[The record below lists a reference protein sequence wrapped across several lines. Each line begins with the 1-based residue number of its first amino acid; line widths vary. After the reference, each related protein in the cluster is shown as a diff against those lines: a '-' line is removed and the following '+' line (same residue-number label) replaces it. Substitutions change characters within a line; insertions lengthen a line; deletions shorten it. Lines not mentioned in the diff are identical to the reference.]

1 MVKGFQVKWLLMLC
15 LMLVFIG
22 MGGITASAAVD
33 QRIYDNANLLSE
45 SEIAELETVAAEH
58 SRKHGTDFLFLTSDE
73 QESFYIV
80 DYMGDFFDTWA
91 VENGQE
97 NAVLLTMNIAT
108 RDVYLAGFGTAETT
122 LDNQRVNLV
131 LDRISPEM
139 QRGDYADA
147 FHETVATSSRYME
160 FRPGVNPENI
170 FFKNWFQL
178 TIALLLGGGIVGF
191 MLYNSGGRVTT
202 TPSTY
207 FDDNNTKVTGKLDQ
221 FRNKTIS
228 RRKVPKKSSGGG
240 GGFGGG
246 GSTGGGRSF
255 SGGGRKF

>member
-1 MVKGFQVKWLLMLC
+1 MRKFQVKWLLAFC
-15 LMLVFIG
+15 LLFLFIG
-22 MGGITASAAVD
+22 IDGITASAAVD

-45 SEIAELETVAAEH
+45 SEIDELEAVAAEY
-58 SRKHGTDFLFLTSDE
+58 SAEQGTDFLFLTISDE
-73 QESFYIV
+73 QVFYIQ
-80 DYMGDFFDTWA
+80 DYMGDFFDEWA

-97 NAVLLTMNIAT
+97 NAVLLSMNIAT

-122 LDNQRVNLV
+122 LDNQRVDLV
-131 LDRISPEM
+131 LDRILPEM

-147 FHETVATSSRYME
+147 FHETVTTSSHYME
-160 FRPGVNPENI
+160 FRPGVNPESI
-170 FFKNWFQL
+170 FLKTWFHL
-178 TIALLLGGGIVGF
+178 AIALLLAGGVVGF

-202 TPSTY
+202 TSATY
-207 FDDNNTKVTGKLDQ
+207 FDDNNTKVTSKLDQ

-228 RRKVPKKSSGGG
+228 RRKVPKKSDGGG

-246 GSTGGGRSF
+246 GVTGGGRSF